1 MKKFFLKTC
10 NRITCFNF
18 VREKNETMNQVARF
32 INIGERCN
40 VAGSKKF
47 LRLIS
52 EKKYDEALS
61 IARKQVDDGALIL
74 DINMD
79 DGLLDARSEMVN
91 FLNLIASEP
100 EVAKVPLM
108 IDSSKWE
115 VIEAGLKCVQGKSIV
130 NSISLKE
137 GEKAFVEKAK
147 IIRRYGAAV
156 VVMAFDEQGQA
167 DTFERK
173 IAVCE
178 RAYKLLVEN
187 GFPACDII
195 FDPNVLTI
203 ATGIEQHNSYALDF
217 IRAVAWIKKNLP
229 HSKVSGGISNL
240 SFAFR
245 GNQIVREAMH
255 SVFLYHA
262 IRAGLDM
269 GIVNAGLLQIYETI
283 DKQLLPIVENA
294 ILCKTPTACEDLLQY
309 VLNHPELTQKSK
321 QEIVVANWRQKALDE
336 RLIYALVKGID
347 GFLEEDLNEAL
358 SVYSSAVEIIEKSL
372 MEGMNKVGN
381 LFGEGKMFLP
391 QVVKTART
399 MKKAVAMLQP
409 YIEQQQK
416 GSASKLGKV
425 LIATVKGD
433 VHDIGKNIV
442 SVVMACNNFE
452 MIDLGV
458 MVPAEDIVRNA
469 IEKNVDIVCLSG
481 LITPS
486 LDEMCNVAAQMEK
499 AGLKIPL
506 MVGGAT
512 TSKLHTALKI
522 APLYSGP
529 VLHLKDASQNS
540 IVAARLLNVKTKD
553 AYVESIRQEYGIL
566 RQEQEKPSLLS
577 YEEAKQKRLRLFDK

>member
-1 MKKFFLKTC
+1 MSQ
-10 NRITCFNF
+10 I
-18 VREKNETMNQVARF
+18 ARF
-32 INIGERCN
+32 INVGERCN

-47 LRLIS
+47 LSLIK
-52 EKKYDEALS
+52 EKRYDEALQ
-61 IARKQVDDGALIL
+61 IACKQVADGALIL
-74 DINMD
+74 DVNMD
-79 DGLLDARSEMVN
+79 DGMLDARAEMVN

-100 EVAKVPLM
+100 EVAKVPIM

-137 GEKAFVEKAK
+137 GEAIFIEKAK
-147 IIRRYGAAV
+147 KIKQYGAAV
-156 VVMAFDEQGQA
+156 VVMAFDEEGQA

-178 RAYKLLVEN
+178 RAYKLLVDS
-187 GFPACDII
+187 GFPAWDII

-217 IRAVAWIKKNLP
+217 IRSVEWIKKHLP
-229 HSKVSGGISNL
+229 YAKVSGGISNL
-240 SFAFR
+240 SFSFR
-245 GNQIVREAMH
+245 GNQTVREAMH

-262 IRAGLDM
+262 IRVGMDM
-269 GIVNAGLLQIYETI
+269 GIVNAGMLQIYETI
-283 DKQLLPIVENA
+283 DHSLLSVVEAA
-294 ILCKTPTACEDLLQY
+294 ILNKAPSACEDLLQF
-309 VLNHPELTQKSK
+309 VLDHPELANKEKVET
-321 QEIVVANWRQKALDE
+321 VVNDKWRQKALEE
-336 RLIYALVKGID
+336 RLSYALVKGID
-347 GFLEEDLNEAL
+347 AFLKEDLSIAL
-358 SVYSSAVEIIEKSL
+358 KQYSSAVEIIEKPL
-372 MEGMNKVGN
+372 MSGMNKVGV

-399 MKKAVAMLQP
+399 MKKAVAILQP
-409 YIEQQQK
+409 YIEQEQRGNATK
-416 GSASKLGKV
+416 VGKV

-458 MVPAEDIVRNA
+458 MVSAEDIVRNA
-469 IEKNVDIVCLSG
+469 IEKKVDIVCLSG

-486 LDEMCNVAAQMEK
+486 LDEMCNVAVQMEK

-506 MVGGAT
+506 LVGGAT
-512 TSKLHTALKI
+512 TSKLHTALRI

-540 IVAARLLNVKTKD
+540 VVATRLLNVNKD
-553 AYVESIRQEYGIL
+553 AYVESIRQEYDVL
-566 RQEQEKPSLLS
+566 RQKQEKPSLLS
-577 YEEAKQKRLRLFDK
+577 YEEAKQRRFRLFDK

>member
-1 MKKFFLKTC
+1 MSQ
-10 NRITCFNF
+10 I
-18 VREKNETMNQVARF
+18 ARF
-32 INIGERCN
+32 INVGERCN

-47 LRLIS
+47 LSLIK
-52 EKKYDEALS
+52 EKRYDEALQ
-61 IARKQVDDGALIL
+61 IACKQVADGALIL
-74 DINMD
+74 DVNMD
-79 DGLLDARSEMVN
+79 DGMLDARAEMVN

-100 EVAKVPLM
+100 EVAKVPIM

-137 GEKAFVEKAK
+137 GEAIFIEKAK
-147 IIRRYGAAV
+147 KIKQYGAAV
-156 VVMAFDEQGQA
+156 VVMAFDEEGQA

-178 RAYKLLVEN
+178 RAYKLLVDS
-187 GFPACDII
+187 GFPAWDII

-217 IRAVAWIKKNLP
+217 IRSVEWIKKHLP
-229 HSKVSGGISNL
+229 YAKVSGGISNL
-240 SFAFR
+240 SFSFR
-245 GNQIVREAMH
+245 GNQTVREAMH

-262 IRAGLDM
+262 IRVGMDM
-269 GIVNAGLLQIYETI
+269 GIVNAGMLQIYETI
-283 DKQLLPIVENA
+283 DHSLLSVVEAA
-294 ILCKTPTACEDLLQY
+294 ILNKAPSACEDLLQF
-309 VLNHPELTQKSK
+309 VLDHPELANKEKVET
-321 QEIVVANWRQKALDE
+321 VVNDKWRQKALEE
-336 RLIYALVKGID
+336 RLSYALVKGID
-347 GFLEEDLNEAL
+347 AFLKEDLSIAL
-358 SVYSSAVEIIEKSL
+358 KQYSSAVEIIEKPL
-372 MEGMNKVGN
+372 MSGMNKVGV

-399 MKKAVAMLQP
+399 MKKAVAILQP
-409 YIEQQQK
+409 YIEQEQRGNATK
-416 GSASKLGKV
+416 VGKV

-458 MVPAEDIVRNA
+458 MVSAEDIVRNA

-486 LDEMCNVAAQMEK
+486 LDEMCNVAVQMEK

-506 MVGGAT
+506 LVGGAT
-512 TSKLHTALKI
+512 TSKLHTALRI

-540 IVAARLLNVKTKD
+540 IVATRLLNVKTKNT
-553 AYVESIRQEYGIL
+553 YVESIRQEYDIL
-566 RQEQEKPSLLS
+566 RQEQKKPSLLS
-577 YEEAKQKRLRLFDK
+577 YEEAKQRRFRLFDK

>member
-1 MKKFFLKTC
+1 MSQ
-10 NRITCFNF
+10 I
-18 VREKNETMNQVARF
+18 ARF
-32 INIGERCN
+32 INVGERCN

-47 LRLIS
+47 LSLIK
-52 EKKYDEALS
+52 EKRYDEALQ
-61 IARKQVDDGALIL
+61 IACKQVADGALIL
-74 DINMD
+74 DVNMD
-79 DGLLDARSEMVN
+79 DGMLDARAEMVN

-100 EVAKVPLM
+100 EVAKVPIM

-137 GEKAFVEKAK
+137 GEAIFIEKAK
-147 IIRRYGAAV
+147 KIKQYGAAV
-156 VVMAFDEQGQA
+156 VVMAFDEEGQA

-178 RAYKLLVEN
+178 RAYKLLVDS
-187 GFPACDII
+187 GFPAWDII

-217 IRAVAWIKKNLP
+217 IRSVEWIKKHLP
-229 HSKVSGGISNL
+229 YAKVSGGISNL
-240 SFAFR
+240 SFSFR
-245 GNQIVREAMH
+245 GNQTVREAMH

-262 IRAGLDM
+262 IRVGMDM
-269 GIVNAGLLQIYETI
+269 GIVNAGMLQIYETI
-283 DKQLLPIVENA
+283 DHSLLSVVEAA
-294 ILCKTPTACEDLLQY
+294 ILNKAPSACEDLLQF
-309 VLNHPELTQKSK
+309 VLDHPELANKEKVET
-321 QEIVVANWRQKALDE
+321 VVNDKWRQKALEE
-336 RLIYALVKGID
+336 RLSYALVKGID
-347 GFLEEDLNEAL
+347 AFLKEDLSIAL
-358 SVYSSAVEIIEKSL
+358 KQYSSAVEIIEKPL
-372 MEGMNKVGN
+372 MSGMNKVGV

-399 MKKAVAMLQP
+399 MKKAVAILQP
-409 YIEQQQK
+409 YIEQEQRGNATK
-416 GSASKLGKV
+416 VGKV

-458 MVPAEDIVRNA
+458 MVSAEDIVRNA
-469 IEKNVDIVCLSG
+469 IEKKVDIVCLSG

-486 LDEMCNVAAQMEK
+486 LDEMCNVAVQMEK

-506 MVGGAT
+506 LVGGAT

-540 IVAARLLNVKTKD
+540 VVATRLLNVNKD
-553 AYVESIRQEYGIL
+553 AYVESIRQEYDVL
-566 RQEQEKPSLLS
+566 RQKQEKPSLLS
-577 YEEAKQKRLRLFDK
+577 YEEAKQRRFRLFDK

>member
-1 MKKFFLKTC
+1 M
-10 NRITCFNF
+10 I
-18 VREKNETMNQVARF
+18 QGARF

-61 IARKQVDDGALIL
+61 IARKQVADGALVL
-74 DINMD
+74 DVNMD
-79 DGLLDARSEMVN
+79 DGLLDARTEMIN
-91 FLNLIASEP
+91 FLNLMASEP
-100 EVAKVPLM
+100 EVAKVPVM

-147 IIRRYGAAV
+147 KIRRYGAAV
-156 VVMAFDEQGQA
+156 VVMAFDEEGQA

-173 IAVCE
+173 INVCK
-178 RAYKLLVEN
+178 RAYDLLTGA

-217 IRAVAWIKKNLP
+217 IRSVEWIKQNLP
-229 HSKVSGGISNL
+229 YAKVSGGISNL

-245 GNQIVREAMH
+245 GNQTVREAMH

-269 GIVNAGLLQIYETI
+269 GIVNAGMLQVYETI
-283 DKQLLPIVENA
+283 DKNLLSVVEDA
-294 ILCKTPTACEDLLQY
+294 VLCKTPTACEDLLQY
-309 VLNHPELTQKSK
+309 VVHHPELANQLKS
-321 QEIVVANWRQKALDE
+321 ESVTDDEWRRKSLDE
-336 RLIYALVKGID
+336 RLSYALVKGID
-347 GFLEEDLNEAL
+347 DYLETDLNEAL
-358 SVYSSAVEIIEKSL
+358 SDYSSAVEIIEKPL
-372 MEGMNKVGN
+372 MSGMNRVGE

-399 MKKAVAMLQP
+399 MKKAVAILQP
-409 YIEQQQK
+409 HIEQQQR
-416 GSASKLGKV
+416 GNATKLGKV

-458 MVPAEDIVRNA
+458 MVPAEEIIRQS
-469 IEKNVDIVCLSG
+469 IEKQVDIVCLSG

-486 LDEMCNVAAQMEK
+486 LDEMCNVAAQMEN

-522 APLYSGP
+522 APLYSGC
-529 VLHLKDASQNS
+529 VLHVKDASQNS
-540 IVAARLLNVKTKD
+540 IVAARLLNADTKE
-553 AYVESIRQEYGIL
+553 AFSETIRNEYETL
-566 RQEQEKPSLLS
+566 RREQEKPSLLS
-577 YEEAKQKRLRLFDK
+577 YEEAKQRRLRLFDN

>member
-1 MKKFFLKTC
+1 M
-10 NRITCFNF
+10 I
-18 VREKNETMNQVARF
+18 QGARF

-61 IARKQVDDGALIL
+61 IARKQVADGALVL
-74 DINMD
+74 DVNMD
-79 DGLLDARSEMVN
+79 DGLLDARTEMIN
-91 FLNLIASEP
+91 FLNLMASEP
-100 EVAKVPLM
+100 EVAKVPVM

-147 IIRRYGAAV
+147 KIRRYGAAV
-156 VVMAFDEQGQA
+156 VVMAFDEEGQA

-173 IAVCE
+173 TSVCK
-178 RAYKLLVEN
+178 RAYDLLTGA

-217 IRAVAWIKKNLP
+217 IRSVEWIKQNLP
-229 HSKVSGGISNL
+229 YAKVSGGISNL

-245 GNQIVREAMH
+245 GNQTVREAMH

-269 GIVNAGLLQIYETI
+269 GIVNAGMLQVYETI
-283 DKQLLPIVENA
+283 DHHLLSVVEDA
-294 ILCKTPTACEDLLQY
+294 VLCKTPTACEDLLQY
-309 VLNHPELTQKSK
+309 VVHHPELANQSKS
-321 QEIVVANWRQKALDE
+321 ESVTDDEWRRKSLDE
-336 RLIYALVKGID
+336 RLSYALVKGID
-347 GFLEEDLNEAL
+347 DYLETDLNEAL
-358 SVYSSAVEIIEKSL
+358 SDYSSAVEIIEKPL
-372 MEGMNKVGN
+372 MSGMNRVGE

-399 MKKAVAMLQP
+399 MKKAVAILQP
-409 YIEQQQK
+409 HIEQQQR
-416 GSASKLGKV
+416 GNATKLGKV

-458 MVPAEDIVRNA
+458 MVPAEEIIRQS
-469 IEKNVDIVCLSG
+469 IEKQVDIVCLSG

-486 LDEMCNVAAQMEK
+486 LDEMCNVAAQMEN

-522 APLYSGP
+522 APLYSGC
-529 VLHLKDASQNS
+529 VLHVKDASQNS
-540 IVAARLLNVKTKD
+540 IVAARLLNADTKE
-553 AYVESIRQEYGIL
+553 AFSETIRKEYETL
-566 RQEQEKPSLLS
+566 RREQEKPSLLS
-577 YEEAKQKRLRLFDK
+577 YEEAKQRRLRLFDK

>member
-1 MKKFFLKTC
+1 M
-10 NRITCFNF
+10 I
-18 VREKNETMNQVARF
+18 QGARF

-61 IARKQVDDGALIL
+61 IARKQVADGALVL
-74 DINMD
+74 DVNMD
-79 DGLLDARSEMVN
+79 DGLLDARTEMIN
-91 FLNLIASEP
+91 FLNLMASEP
-100 EVAKVPLM
+100 EVAKVPVM

-137 GEKAFVEKAK
+137 GEKAFVEKARK
-147 IIRRYGAAV
+147 IRRYGAAV
-156 VVMAFDEQGQA
+156 VVMAFDEEGQA

-173 IAVCE
+173 TSVCK
-178 RAYKLLVEN
+178 RAYDLLTGA

-217 IRAVAWIKKNLP
+217 IRSVEWIKQNLP
-229 HSKVSGGISNL
+229 YAKVSGGISNL

-245 GNQIVREAMH
+245 GNQTVREAMH

-269 GIVNAGLLQIYETI
+269 GIVNAGMLQVYETI
-283 DKQLLPIVENA
+283 DHHLLSVVEDA
-294 ILCKTPTACEDLLQY
+294 VLCRTPTACEDLLQY
-309 VLNHPELTQKSK
+309 VVHHPELANQSKS
-321 QEIVVANWRQKALDE
+321 ESVTDDEWRRKSLDE
-336 RLIYALVKGID
+336 RLSYALVKGID
-347 GFLEEDLNEAL
+347 DYLETDLNEAL
-358 SVYSSAVEIIEKSL
+358 SDYSSAVEIIEKPL
-372 MEGMNKVGN
+372 MLGMNRVGE

-399 MKKAVAMLQP
+399 MKKAVAILQP
-409 YIEQQQK
+409 HIEQQQR
-416 GSASKLGKV
+416 GNATKLGKV

-458 MVPAEDIVRNA
+458 MVPAEEIIRQS
-469 IEKNVDIVCLSG
+469 IEKQVDIVCLSG

-486 LDEMCNVAAQMEK
+486 LDEMCNVAAQMEN

-522 APLYSGP
+522 APLYSGC
-529 VLHLKDASQNS
+529 VLHVKDASQNS
-540 IVAARLLNVKTKD
+540 IVAARLLNADTKE
-553 AYVESIRQEYGIL
+553 AFSETIRNEYETL
-566 RQEQEKPSLLS
+566 RREQEKPSLLS
-577 YEEAKQKRLRLFDK
+577 YEEAKQRRLRLFDN

>member
-1 MKKFFLKTC
+1 M
-10 NRITCFNF
+10 I
-18 VREKNETMNQVARF
+18 QGARF

-61 IARKQVDDGALIL
+61 IARKQVADGALIL
-74 DINMD
+74 DVNMD
-79 DGLLDARSEMVN
+79 DGLLDARTEMIN
-91 FLNLIASEP
+91 FLNLMASEP
-100 EVAKVPLM
+100 EVAKVPVM

-147 IIRRYGAAV
+147 KIRRYGAAV
-156 VVMAFDEQGQA
+156 VVMAFDEEGQA

-173 IAVCE
+173 TSVCK
-178 RAYKLLVEN
+178 RAYDLLTGA

-217 IRAVAWIKKNLP
+217 IRSVEWIKQNLP
-229 HSKVSGGISNL
+229 YAKVSGGISNL

-245 GNQIVREAMH
+245 GNQTVREAMH

-269 GIVNAGLLQIYETI
+269 GIVNAGMLQVYETI
-283 DKQLLPIVENA
+283 DHHLLSVVEDA
-294 ILCKTPTACEDLLQY
+294 VLCKTPTACEDLLQY
-309 VLNHPELTQKSK
+309 VVHHPELANQSKS
-321 QEIVVANWRQKALDE
+321 ESVTDDEWRRKSLDE
-336 RLIYALVKGID
+336 RLSYALVKGID
-347 GFLEEDLNEAL
+347 DYLETDLNEAL
-358 SVYSSAVEIIEKSL
+358 SDYSSAVEIIEKPL
-372 MEGMNKVGN
+372 MSGMNRVGE

-399 MKKAVAMLQP
+399 MKKAVAILQP
-409 YIEQQQK
+409 HIEQQQR
-416 GSASKLGKV
+416 GNATKLGKV

-458 MVPAEDIVRNA
+458 MVPAEEIIRQS
-469 IEKNVDIVCLSG
+469 IEKQVDIVCLSG

-486 LDEMCNVAAQMEK
+486 LDEMCNVAAQMEN

-522 APLYSGP
+522 APLYSGC
-529 VLHLKDASQNS
+529 VLHVKDASQNS
-540 IVAARLLNVKTKD
+540 IVAARLLNADTKE
-553 AYVESIRQEYGIL
+553 AFSETIRNEYETL
-566 RQEQEKPSLLS
+566 RREQEKPSLLS
-577 YEEAKQKRLRLFDK
+577 YEEAKQRRLRLFDN

>member
-1 MKKFFLKTC
+1 MSQ
-10 NRITCFNF
+10 I
-18 VREKNETMNQVARF
+18 ARF
-32 INIGERCN
+32 INVGERCN

-47 LRLIS
+47 LSLIK
-52 EKKYDEALS
+52 EKRYDEALQ
-61 IARKQVDDGALIL
+61 IACKQVADGALIL
-74 DINMD
+74 DVNMD
-79 DGLLDARSEMVN
+79 DGMLDARAEMVN

-100 EVAKVPLM
+100 EVARVPIM

-137 GEKAFVEKAK
+137 GEAIFIEKAK
-147 IIRRYGAAV
+147 KIKQYGAAV
-156 VVMAFDEQGQA
+156 VVMAFDEEGQA

-178 RAYKLLVEN
+178 RAYKLLVDS
-187 GFPACDII
+187 GFPAWDII

-217 IRAVAWIKKNLP
+217 IRSVEWIKKHLP
-229 HSKVSGGISNL
+229 YAKVSGGISNL
-240 SFAFR
+240 SFSFR
-245 GNQIVREAMH
+245 GNQTVREAMH

-262 IRAGLDM
+262 IRVGMDM
-269 GIVNAGLLQIYETI
+269 GIVNAGMLQIYETI
-283 DKQLLPIVENA
+283 DHSLLSVVEAA
-294 ILCKTPTACEDLLQY
+294 ILNKAPSACEDLLQF
-309 VLNHPELTQKSK
+309 VLDHPELANKEKVET
-321 QEIVVANWRQKALDE
+321 VVNDKWRQKALEE
-336 RLIYALVKGID
+336 RLSYALVKGID
-347 GFLEEDLNEAL
+347 AFLKEDLSIAL
-358 SVYSSAVEIIEKSL
+358 KQYSSAVEIIEKPL
-372 MEGMNKVGN
+372 MSGMNKVGV

-399 MKKAVAMLQP
+399 MKKAVAILQP
-409 YIEQQQK
+409 YIEQEQRGNATK
-416 GSASKLGKV
+416 VGKV

-458 MVPAEDIVRNA
+458 MVSAEDIVRNA
-469 IEKNVDIVCLSG
+469 IEKKVDIVCLSG

-486 LDEMCNVAAQMEK
+486 LDEMCNVAVQMEK

-506 MVGGAT
+506 LVGGAT

-540 IVAARLLNVKTKD
+540 VVATRLLNVNKD
-553 AYVESIRQEYGIL
+553 AYVESIRQEYDVL
-566 RQEQEKPSLLS
+566 RQKQEKPSLLS
-577 YEEAKQKRLRLFDK
+577 YEEAKQRRFRLFDK

>member
-1 MKKFFLKTC
+1 MSQ
-10 NRITCFNF
+10 I
-18 VREKNETMNQVARF
+18 ARF
-32 INIGERCN
+32 INVGERCN

-47 LRLIS
+47 LSLIK
-52 EKKYDEALS
+52 EKRYDEALQ
-61 IARKQVDDGALIL
+61 IACKQVADGALIL
-74 DINMD
+74 DVNMD
-79 DGLLDARSEMVN
+79 DGMLDARAEMVN

-100 EVAKVPLM
+100 EVAKVPIM

-137 GEKAFVEKAK
+137 GEAIFIEKAK
-147 IIRRYGAAV
+147 KIKQYGAAV
-156 VVMAFDEQGQA
+156 VVMAFDEEGQA

-178 RAYKLLVEN
+178 RAYKLLVDS
-187 GFPACDII
+187 GFPAWDII

-217 IRAVAWIKKNLP
+217 IRSVEWIKKHLP
-229 HSKVSGGISNL
+229 YAKVSGGISNL
-240 SFAFR
+240 SFSFR
-245 GNQIVREAMH
+245 GNQTVREAMH

-262 IRAGLDM
+262 IRVGMDM
-269 GIVNAGLLQIYETI
+269 GIVNAGMLQIYETI
-283 DKQLLPIVENA
+283 DHSLLSVVEAA
-294 ILCKTPTACEDLLQY
+294 ILNKAPSACEDLLQF
-309 VLNHPELTQKSK
+309 VLDHPELANKEKVET
-321 QEIVVANWRQKALDE
+321 VVNDKWRQKALEE
-336 RLIYALVKGID
+336 RLSYALVKGID
-347 GFLEEDLNEAL
+347 AFLKEDLSIAL
-358 SVYSSAVEIIEKSL
+358 KQYSSAVEIIEKPL
-372 MEGMNKVGN
+372 MSGMNKVGV

-399 MKKAVAMLQP
+399 MKKAVAILQP
-409 YIEQQQK
+409 YIEQEQRGNATK
-416 GSASKLGKV
+416 VGKV

-458 MVPAEDIVRNA
+458 MVSAEDIVRNA
-469 IEKNVDIVCLSG
+469 IEKKVDIVCLSG

-486 LDEMCNVAAQMEK
+486 LDEMCNVAVQMEK

-506 MVGGAT
+506 LVGGAT
-512 TSKLHTALKI
+512 TSKLHTALRI

-540 IVAARLLNVKTKD
+540 IVVTRLLNVKTKNT
-553 AYVESIRQEYGIL
+553 YVESIRQEYDVL
-566 RQEQEKPSLLS
+566 RQKQEKPSLLS
-577 YEEAKQKRLRLFDK
+577 YEEAKQRRFRLFDK

>member
-1 MKKFFLKTC
+1 M
-10 NRITCFNF
+10 I
-18 VREKNETMNQVARF
+18 QGARF

-61 IARKQVDDGALIL
+61 IARKQVADGALVL
-74 DINMD
+74 DVNMD
-79 DGLLDARSEMVN
+79 DGLLDARTEMIN
-91 FLNLIASEP
+91 FLNLMASEP
-100 EVAKVPLM
+100 EVAKVPVM

-147 IIRRYGAAV
+147 KIRRYGAAV
-156 VVMAFDEQGQA
+156 VVMAFDEEGQA

-173 IAVCE
+173 TSVCK
-178 RAYKLLVEN
+178 RAYDLLTGA

-217 IRAVAWIKKNLP
+217 IRSVEWIKQNLP
-229 HSKVSGGISNL
+229 YAKVSGGISNL

-245 GNQIVREAMH
+245 GNQTVREAMH

-269 GIVNAGLLQIYETI
+269 GIVNAGMLQVYETI
-283 DKQLLPIVENA
+283 DKNLLSVVEDA
-294 ILCKTPTACEDLLQY
+294 VLCKTPTACEDLLQY
-309 VLNHPELTQKSK
+309 VVHHPELANQSKS
-321 QEIVVANWRQKALDE
+321 ESVTDDEWRRKSLDE
-336 RLIYALVKGID
+336 RLSYALVKGID
-347 GFLEEDLNEAL
+347 DYLETDLNEAL
-358 SVYSSAVEIIEKSL
+358 SDYSSAVEIIEKPL
-372 MEGMNKVGN
+372 MSGMNRVGE

-399 MKKAVAMLQP
+399 MKKAVAILQP
-409 YIEQQQK
+409 HIEQQQR
-416 GSASKLGKV
+416 GNATKLGKV

-458 MVPAEDIVRNA
+458 MVPAEEIIRQS
-469 IEKNVDIVCLSG
+469 IEKQVDIVCLSG

-486 LDEMCNVAAQMEK
+486 LDEMCNVAAQMEN

-522 APLYSGP
+522 APLYSGC
-529 VLHLKDASQNS
+529 VLHVKDASQNS
-540 IVAARLLNVKTKD
+540 IVAARLLNADTKE
-553 AYVESIRQEYGIL
+553 AFSETIRNEYETL
-566 RQEQEKPSLLS
+566 RREQEKPSLLS
-577 YEEAKQKRLRLFDK
+577 YEEAKQRRLRLFDN

>member
-1 MKKFFLKTC
+1 MSQ
-10 NRITCFNF
+10 I
-18 VREKNETMNQVARF
+18 ARF
-32 INIGERCN
+32 INVGERCN

-47 LRLIS
+47 LSLIK
-52 EKKYDEALS
+52 EKRYDEALQ
-61 IARKQVDDGALIL
+61 IACKQVADGALIL
-74 DINMD
+74 DVNMD
-79 DGLLDARSEMVN
+79 DGMLDARAEMVN

-100 EVAKVPLM
+100 EVAKVPIM

-137 GEKAFVEKAK
+137 GEAIFIEKAK
-147 IIRRYGAAV
+147 KIKQYGAAV
-156 VVMAFDEQGQA
+156 VVMAFDEEGQA

-178 RAYKLLVEN
+178 RAYKLLVDS
-187 GFPACDII
+187 GFPAWDII

-217 IRAVAWIKKNLP
+217 IRSVEWIKKHLP
-229 HSKVSGGISNL
+229 YAKVSGGISNL
-240 SFAFR
+240 SFSFR
-245 GNQIVREAMH
+245 GNQTVREAMH

-262 IRAGLDM
+262 IRVGMDM
-269 GIVNAGLLQIYETI
+269 GIVNAGMLQIYETI
-283 DKQLLPIVENA
+283 DHSLLSVVEAA
-294 ILCKTPTACEDLLQY
+294 ILNKAPSACEDLLQF
-309 VLNHPELTQKSK
+309 VLDHPELANKEKVET
-321 QEIVVANWRQKALDE
+321 VVNDKWRQKALEE
-336 RLIYALVKGID
+336 RLSYALVKGID
-347 GFLEEDLNEAL
+347 AFLKEDLSIAL
-358 SVYSSAVEIIEKSL
+358 KQYSSAVEIIEKPL
-372 MEGMNKVGN
+372 MSGMNKVGV

-399 MKKAVAMLQP
+399 MKKAVAILQP
-409 YIEQQQK
+409 YIEQEQRGNATK
-416 GSASKLGKV
+416 VGKV

-458 MVPAEDIVRNA
+458 MVSAEDIVRNA

-486 LDEMCNVAAQMEK
+486 LDEMCNVAVQMEK

-506 MVGGAT
+506 LVGGAT

-540 IVAARLLNVKTKD
+540 VVATRLLNVNKD
-553 AYVESIRQEYGIL
+553 AYVESIRQEYDVL
-566 RQEQEKPSLLS
+566 RQKQEKPSLLS
-577 YEEAKQKRLRLFDK
+577 YEEAKQRRFRLFDK

>member
-1 MKKFFLKTC
+1 MSQ
-10 NRITCFNF
+10 I
-18 VREKNETMNQVARF
+18 ARF
-32 INIGERCN
+32 INVGERCN

-47 LRLIS
+47 LSLIK
-52 EKKYDEALS
+52 EKRYDEALQ
-61 IARKQVDDGALIL
+61 IACKQVADGALIL
-74 DINMD
+74 DVNMD
-79 DGLLDARSEMVN
+79 DGMLDARAEMVN

-100 EVAKVPLM
+100 EVAKVPIM

-137 GEKAFVEKAK
+137 GEAIFIEKAK
-147 IIRRYGAAV
+147 KIKQYGAAV
-156 VVMAFDEQGQA
+156 VVMAFDEEGQA

-178 RAYKLLVEN
+178 RAYKLLVDS
-187 GFPACDII
+187 GFPAWDII

-217 IRAVAWIKKNLP
+217 IRSVEWIKKHLP
-229 HSKVSGGISNL
+229 YAKVSGGISNL
-240 SFAFR
+240 SFSFR
-245 GNQIVREAMH
+245 GNQTVREAMH

-262 IRAGLDM
+262 IRVGMDM
-269 GIVNAGLLQIYETI
+269 GIVNAGMLQIYETI
-283 DKQLLPIVENA
+283 DHSLLSVVEAA
-294 ILCKTPTACEDLLQY
+294 ILNKAPSACEDLLQF
-309 VLNHPELTQKSK
+309 VLDHPELANKEKVET
-321 QEIVVANWRQKALDE
+321 VVNDKWRQKALEE
-336 RLIYALVKGID
+336 RLSYALVKGID
-347 GFLEEDLNEAL
+347 AFLKEDLSIAL
-358 SVYSSAVEIIEKSL
+358 KQYSSAVEIIEKPL
-372 MEGMNKVGN
+372 MSGMNKVGV

-399 MKKAVAMLQP
+399 MKKAVAILQP
-409 YIEQQQK
+409 YIEQEQRGNATK
-416 GSASKLGKV
+416 VGKV

-458 MVPAEDIVRNA
+458 MVSAEDIVRNA

-486 LDEMCNVAAQMEK
+486 LDEMCNVAVQMEK

-506 MVGGAT
+506 LVGGAT
-512 TSKLHTALKI
+512 TSKLHTALRI

-540 IVAARLLNVKTKD
+540 IVATRLLNVKTKNT
-553 AYVESIRQEYGIL
+553 YVESIRQEYDVL
-566 RQEQEKPSLLS
+566 RQKQEKPSLLS
-577 YEEAKQKRLRLFDK
+577 YEEAKQRRFRLFDK

>member
-1 MKKFFLKTC
+1 MSQ
-10 NRITCFNF
+10 I
-18 VREKNETMNQVARF
+18 ARF
-32 INIGERCN
+32 INVGERCN

-47 LRLIS
+47 LSLIK
-52 EKKYDEALS
+52 EKRYDEALQ
-61 IARKQVDDGALIL
+61 IACKQVADGALIL
-74 DINMD
+74 DVNMD
-79 DGLLDARSEMVN
+79 DGMLDARAEMVN

-100 EVAKVPLM
+100 EVAKVPIM

-137 GEKAFVEKAK
+137 GEAIFIEKAK
-147 IIRRYGAAV
+147 KIRQYGAAV
-156 VVMAFDEQGQA
+156 VVMAFDEEGQA

-178 RAYKLLVEN
+178 RAYKLLVDSR
-187 GFPACDII
+187 FPAWDII

-217 IRAVAWIKKNLP
+217 IRSVEWIKKHLP
-229 HSKVSGGISNL
+229 YAKVSGGISNL
-240 SFAFR
+240 SFSFR
-245 GNQIVREAMH
+245 GNQTVREAMH

-262 IRAGLDM
+262 IRVGMDM
-269 GIVNAGLLQIYETI
+269 GIVNAGMLQIYETI
-283 DKQLLPIVENA
+283 DHSLLSVVEAA
-294 ILCKTPTACEDLLQY
+294 ILNKAPSACEDLLQF
-309 VLNHPELTQKSK
+309 VLDHPELANKEKVET
-321 QEIVVANWRQKALDE
+321 VVNDKWRQKALEE
-336 RLIYALVKGID
+336 RLSYALVKGID
-347 GFLEEDLNEAL
+347 AFLKEDLSIAL
-358 SVYSSAVEIIEKSL
+358 KQYSSAVEIIEKPL
-372 MEGMNKVGN
+372 MSGMNKVGV

-399 MKKAVAMLQP
+399 MKKAVAILQP
-409 YIEQQQK
+409 YIEQEQK
-416 GSASKLGKV
+416 GNTAKFGKV

-458 MVPAEDIVRNA
+458 MVSAEDIVRNA

-486 LDEMCNVAAQMEK
+486 LDEMCNVAVQMEK

-506 MVGGAT
+506 LVGGAT

-529 VLHLKDASQNS
+529 ALHLKDASQNS
-540 IVAARLLNVKTKD
+540 VVATRLLNVNTKD
-553 AYVESIRQEYGIL
+553 AYVESIRQEYDVL
-566 RQEQEKPSLLS
+566 RQKQEKPSLLS
-577 YEEAKQKRLRLFDK
+577 YEEAKQRRFRLFDK

>member
-1 MKKFFLKTC
+1 MSQ
-10 NRITCFNF
+10 I
-18 VREKNETMNQVARF
+18 ARF
-32 INIGERCN
+32 INVGERCN

-47 LRLIS
+47 LSLIK
-52 EKKYDEALS
+52 EKRYDEALQ
-61 IARKQVDDGALIL
+61 IACKQVADGALIL
-74 DINMD
+74 DVNMD
-79 DGLLDARSEMVN
+79 DGMLDARAEMVN

-100 EVAKVPLM
+100 EVAKVPIM

-137 GEKAFVEKAK
+137 GEAIFIEKAK
-147 IIRRYGAAV
+147 KIKQYGAAV
-156 VVMAFDEQGQA
+156 VVMAFDEEGQA

-178 RAYKLLVEN
+178 RAYKLLVDS
-187 GFPACDII
+187 GFPAWDII

-217 IRAVAWIKKNLP
+217 IRSVEWIKKHLP
-229 HSKVSGGISNL
+229 YAKVSGGISNL
-240 SFAFR
+240 SFSFR
-245 GNQIVREAMH
+245 GNQTVREAMH

-262 IRAGLDM
+262 IRVGMDM
-269 GIVNAGLLQIYETI
+269 GIVNAGMLQIYETI
-283 DKQLLPIVENA
+283 DHSLLSVVEAA
-294 ILCKTPTACEDLLQY
+294 ILNKAPTACEDLLQF
-309 VLNHPELTQKSK
+309 VLDHPELANKEKVET
-321 QEIVVANWRQKALDE
+321 VVNDKWRQKALEE
-336 RLIYALVKGID
+336 RLSYALVKGID
-347 GFLEEDLNEAL
+347 AFLKEDLSIAL
-358 SVYSSAVEIIEKSL
+358 KQYSSAVEIIEKPL
-372 MEGMNKVGN
+372 MSGMNKVGV

-399 MKKAVAMLQP
+399 MKKAVAILQP
-409 YIEQQQK
+409 YIEQEQRGNATK
-416 GSASKLGKV
+416 VGKV

-458 MVPAEDIVRNA
+458 MVSAEDIVRNA
-469 IEKNVDIVCLSG
+469 IEKKVDIVCLSG

-486 LDEMCNVAAQMEK
+486 LDEMCNVAVQMEK

-506 MVGGAT
+506 LVGGAT

-540 IVAARLLNVKTKD
+540 VVATRLLNVNKD
-553 AYVESIRQEYGIL
+553 AYVESIRQEYDVV
-566 RQEQEKPSLLS
+566 RQKQEKPSLLS
-577 YEEAKQKRLRLFDK
+577 YEEAKQRRFRLFDK

>member
-1 MKKFFLKTC
+1 MSQ
-10 NRITCFNF
+10 I
-18 VREKNETMNQVARF
+18 ARF
-32 INIGERCN
+32 INVGERCN

-47 LRLIS
+47 LSLIK
-52 EKKYDEALS
+52 EKRYDEALQ
-61 IARKQVDDGALIL
+61 IACKQVADGALIL
-74 DINMD
+74 DVNMD
-79 DGLLDARSEMVN
+79 DGMLDARAEMVN

-100 EVAKVPLM
+100 EVAKVPIM

-137 GEKAFVEKAK
+137 GEAIFIEKAK
-147 IIRRYGAAV
+147 KIKQYGAAV
-156 VVMAFDEQGQA
+156 VVMAFDEEGQA

-178 RAYKLLVEN
+178 RAYKLLVDS
-187 GFPACDII
+187 GFPAWDII

-217 IRAVAWIKKNLP
+217 IRSVEWIKKHLP
-229 HSKVSGGISNL
+229 YAKVSGGISNL
-240 SFAFR
+240 SFSFR
-245 GNQIVREAMH
+245 GNQTVREAMH

-262 IRAGLDM
+262 IRVGMDM
-269 GIVNAGLLQIYETI
+269 GIVNAGMLQIYETI
-283 DKQLLPIVENA
+283 DHSLLSVVEAA
-294 ILCKTPTACEDLLQY
+294 ILNKAPSACEDLLQF
-309 VLNHPELTQKSK
+309 VLDHPELANKEKVET
-321 QEIVVANWRQKALDE
+321 VVNDKWRQKALEE
-336 RLIYALVKGID
+336 RLSYALVKGID
-347 GFLEEDLNEAL
+347 AFLKEDLSIAL
-358 SVYSSAVEIIEKSL
+358 KQYSSAVEIIEKPL
-372 MEGMNKVGN
+372 MSGMNKVGV

-399 MKKAVAMLQP
+399 MKKAVAILQP
-409 YIEQQQK
+409 YIEQEQRGNATK
-416 GSASKLGKV
+416 VGKV

-458 MVPAEDIVRNA
+458 MVSAEDIVRNA
-469 IEKNVDIVCLSG
+469 IEKKVDIVCLSG

-486 LDEMCNVAAQMEK
+486 LDEMCNVAVQMEK

-506 MVGGAT
+506 LVGGAT
-512 TSKLHTALKI
+512 TSKLHTALRI

-540 IVAARLLNVKTKD
+540 IVATRLLNVKTKNT
-553 AYVESIRQEYGIL
+553 YVESIRQEYDVL
-566 RQEQEKPSLLS
+566 RQKQEKPSLLS
-577 YEEAKQKRLRLFDK
+577 YEEAKQRRFRLFDK

>member
-1 MKKFFLKTC
+1 MSQ
-10 NRITCFNF
+10 I
-18 VREKNETMNQVARF
+18 ARF
-32 INIGERCN
+32 INVGERCN

-47 LRLIS
+47 LSLIK
-52 EKKYDEALS
+52 EKRYDEALQ
-61 IARKQVDDGALIL
+61 IACKQVADGALIL
-74 DINMD
+74 DVNMD
-79 DGLLDARSEMVN
+79 DGMLDARAEMVN

-100 EVAKVPLM
+100 EVARVPIM

-137 GEKAFVEKAK
+137 GEAIFIEKAK
-147 IIRRYGAAV
+147 KIKQYGAAV
-156 VVMAFDEQGQA
+156 VVMAFDEEGQA

-178 RAYKLLVEN
+178 RAYKLLVDS
-187 GFPACDII
+187 GFPAWDII

-217 IRAVAWIKKNLP
+217 IRSVEWIKKHLP
-229 HSKVSGGISNL
+229 YAKVSGGISNL
-240 SFAFR
+240 SFSFR
-245 GNQIVREAMH
+245 GNQTVREAMH

-262 IRAGLDM
+262 IRVGMDM
-269 GIVNAGLLQIYETI
+269 GIVNAGMLQIYETI
-283 DKQLLPIVENA
+283 DHSLLSVVEAA
-294 ILCKTPTACEDLLQY
+294 ILNKAPSACEDLLQF
-309 VLNHPELTQKSK
+309 VLDHPELANKEKVET
-321 QEIVVANWRQKALDE
+321 VVNDKWRQKALEE
-336 RLIYALVKGID
+336 RLSYALVKGID
-347 GFLEEDLNEAL
+347 AFLKEDLSIAL
-358 SVYSSAVEIIEKSL
+358 KQYSSAVEIIEKPL
-372 MEGMNKVGN
+372 MSGMNKVGV

-399 MKKAVAMLQP
+399 MKKAVAILQP
-409 YIEQQQK
+409 YIEQEQRGNATK
-416 GSASKLGKV
+416 VGKV

-458 MVPAEDIVRNA
+458 MVSAEDIVRNA
-469 IEKNVDIVCLSG
+469 IEKKVDIVCLSG

-486 LDEMCNVAAQMEK
+486 LDEMCNVAVQMEK

-506 MVGGAT
+506 LVGGAT
-512 TSKLHTALKI
+512 TSKLHTALRI

-540 IVAARLLNVKTKD
+540 VVATRLLNVNKD
-553 AYVESIRQEYGIL
+553 AYVESIRQEYDVL
-566 RQEQEKPSLLS
+566 RQKQEKPSLLS
-577 YEEAKQKRLRLFDK
+577 YEEAKQRRFRLFDK